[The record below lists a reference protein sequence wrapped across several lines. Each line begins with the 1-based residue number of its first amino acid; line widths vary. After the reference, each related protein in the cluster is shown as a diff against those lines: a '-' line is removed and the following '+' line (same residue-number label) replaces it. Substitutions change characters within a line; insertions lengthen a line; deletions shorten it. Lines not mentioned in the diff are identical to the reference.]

1 MAQKVEEDEKDDDE
15 QDEDEV
21 ATAAETKKISK
32 IPKKRV
38 NKY

>member
-1 MAQKVEEDEKDDDE
+1 MAQKVEEDDKDDDE

-21 ATAAETKKISK
+21 ATAAETKKILK
-32 IPKKRV
+32 IPKKMA